1 MRATFF
7 AGLCLLAITSGVAT
21 QPAPR
26 TLEFLAVARDG
37 QPVPD
42 LTNADIDLKI
52 AGKTATVTALEHVA
66 PPDGG
71 RHILLLLEE
80 ATVYGLEPVV
90 RDGVKTLL
98 ASLLPGDQ
106 VLLVS
111 TRRPA
116 ASVIR
121 GREAVTKVVESLDA
135 GPGDLYSC
143 LSDTLTNI
151 ERMLDNLPQ
160 GRASTLIVLAR
171 GHDEGAAT
179 GSEGDAAPCTPRRDA
194 MRKMSERLAAAQVT
208 LMFFTVHPTNRSW
221 GFETLA
227 SNLAS
232 TSRLLTWADT
242 KALAKA
248 VAETRGFYRVTFDA
262 GPALQDRP
270 QRVELKTK
278 RRNTRI
284 HVSPLLATKADSK

>member
-1 MRATFF
+1 MRATWC
-7 AGLCLLAITSGVAT
+7 AVALLVATTNGVAT

-26 TLEFLAVARDG
+26 SLEFLAVARDG
-37 QPVPD
+37 TPVSD
-42 LTNADIDLKI
+42 LTSTDIELKI
-52 AGKTATVTALEHVA
+52 GGKATAVTALERVH

-90 RDGVKTLL
+90 RDGVKALL

-106 VLLVS
+106 VTLVS
-111 TRRPA
+111 TRRPSA
-116 ASVIR
+116 AVIR
-121 GREAVTKVVESLDA
+121 GRDAVTKVVESLEA

-143 LSDTLTNI
+143 LSDTLSNI
-151 ERMLDNLPQ
+151 ERMLDNLPP

-194 MRKMSERLAAAQVT
+194 MRKSSDRLAAAQVT
-208 LMFFTVHPTNRSW
+208 LIFFTVHPTNRAW

-227 SNLAS
+227 SNLGA

-242 KALAKA
+242 NALARA

-262 GPALQDRP
+262 GPVAANRP
-270 QRVELKTK
+270 QRVELKIK
-278 RRNTRI
+278 RRNIRI
-284 HVSPLLATKADSK
+284 HASPLTGVPAK